1 MKTQFVCQNC
11 GAFSMKWMG
20 RCPSCGTF
28 DSMVEE
34 QLDEKSASSRRK
46 SAFKPAL
53 LSDIPIGLEERR
65 SVGLH
70 EVDRVLGG
78 GFVKGSVVLLGGD
91 PGIGKSTL
99 TLQIAEKMA
108 SGNGKALYISGEE
121 SSIQVRLRAQRL
133 KIAGDGIVFLPE
145 TEMESILEQAET
157 MMPAFLI
164 IDSIQT
170 VYKSSM
176 NSSPG
181 SVGQVRECCSD
192 IMKFAKDR
200 GIPTII
206 IGHVTKFGAIAGPK
220 TLEHIVDT
228 VLYFEGEKDQQ
239 YRILRASK
247 NRFGSTNEI
256 GVFEMTADGLVE
268 VENPTSIFVTDS
280 QASGSVIVS
289 IMEGTRPLL
298 LEVQALTN
306 PTYFNY
312 PQRVATGIDYK
323 RLTMLLAVLERRV
336 GINVFGLDC
345 FLNVVGGIKV
355 FETAIDL
362 GIIVAVASAVRN
374 KPVAK
379 GTVIIGEVGLGG
391 EVRSVWGIENR
402 LREAD
407 KLGLQTAIIPAKSPS
422 PQGIKLNVIRVAEA
436 RQAVEQLM
444 NS

>member
-1 MKTQFVCQNC
+1 
-11 GAFSMKWMG
+11 MKWMG

-34 QLDEKSASSRRK
+34 QTEKNAPTGRK
-46 SAFKPAL
+46 HALKPSL
-53 LSDIPIGLEERR
+53 LSDIPVGQEERR
-65 SVGLH
+65 SVGIH

-99 TLQIAEKMA
+99 TLQIAEKMS
-108 SGNGKALYISGEE
+108 SGNGRALYISGEE
-121 SSIQVRLRAQRL
+121 SSIQVRLRARRL
-133 KIAGDGIVFLPE
+133 KIAGNGIVFLPE

-192 IMKFAKDR
+192 VMKFAKDR
-200 GIPTII
+200 GIPTVI

-239 YRILRASK
+239 YRILRATK

-336 GINVFGLDC
+336 GINVYGLDC

-422 PQGIKLNVIRVAEA
+422 PPGIKLNVIRVAEA

-444 NS
+444 NP

>member
-1 MKTQFVCQNC
+1 M
-11 GAFSMKWMG
+11 
-20 RCPSCGTF
+20 
-28 DSMVEE
+28 
-34 QLDEKSASSRRK
+34 
-46 SAFKPAL
+46 
-53 LSDIPIGLEERR
+53 
-65 SVGLH
+65 H
-70 EVDRVLGG
+70 EIDRVLGG

-133 KIAGDGIVFLPE
+133 KIAGDGIIFLPE
-145 TEMESILEQAET
+145 TEMESILEQAEA

-176 NSSPG
+176 SSSPG
-181 SVGQVRECCSD
+181 SVGQVRECCGD

-200 GIPTII
+200 GIPTVI

-312 PQRVATGIDYK
+312 PQRIATGIDYK

-336 GINVFGLDC
+336 GINVYGLDC

-355 FETAIDL
+355 SETATDL

-407 KLGLQTAIIPAKSPS
+407 KLGLQTAIIPVKSPS
-422 PQGIKLNVIRVAEA
+422 PTGIKLNVIRVAEA

>member
-1 MKTQFVCQNC
+1 
-11 GAFSMKWMG
+11 
-20 RCPSCGTF
+20 
-28 DSMVEE
+28 MVEE